1 MNKEPQIT
9 QILTDKEIHTDNLF
23 CDNHSFCVNL
33 CNLWLK
39 ITLQT
44 MIITMRR
51 TLTSLISLLTLIA
64 LPASAQTKSTEV
76 LFETTAGNI
85 RIALYDETPQ
95 TRDNFLKIT
104 KMGVYDSLLIHRV
117 IKDFM
122 IQSGDTNSKHAKP
135 GQLLGTG
142 DFDYTTEAE
151 FRLPQIFHRRGVV
164 AMARESDKVNP
175 ERRSSACQFYIVW
188 GKILKDQQIAKIQE
202 KLDSATQ
209 GTVKLTPE
217 MIEVYKTV
225 GGTPHLDGQYTVF
238 GEVVEGMDVVDKIQ
252 QVQTDKNDRPLE
264 DIRIL
269 KAVVTKDL
277 PQAEPQK
284 KVPAKKAVN
293 RKKLPRI
300 GE

>member
-1 MNKEPQIT
+1 MNT
-9 QILTDKEIHTDNLF
+9 NMR
-23 CDNHSFCVNL
+23 SFVL
-33 CNLWLK
+33 SL
-39 ITLQT
+39 
-44 MIITMRR
+44 
-51 TLTSLISLLTLIA
+51 SLIICQLSVSPVL
-64 LPASAQTKSTEV
+64 AQTKNTEV

-104 KMGVYDSLLIHRV
+104 KMGIYDSLLIHRV

-188 GKILKDQQIAKIQE
+188 GKILNDQQIAKAQLR
-202 KLDSATQ
+202 LDSATQ
-209 GTVKLTPE
+209 DSVKLTPE
-217 MIEVYKTV
+217 MIEVYKTI

-238 GEVVEGMDVVDKIQ
+238 GEVTEGMDIIEKIQ
-252 QVQTDKNDRPLE
+252 AVQTDKNDRPLE

-269 KAVVTKDL
+269 KATVTKDL
-277 PQAEPQK
+277 PQPKPEKKAPVK
-284 KVPAKKAVN
+284 KVVKKTV
-293 RKKLPRI
+293 RKK
-300 GE
+300 

>member
-1 MNKEPQIT
+1 MIT
-9 QILTDKEIHTDNLF
+9 KVQSILWGVVLVVMLGPSEVL
-23 CDNHSFCVNL
+23 
-33 CNLWLK
+33 
-39 ITLQT
+39 
-44 MIITMRR
+44 
-51 TLTSLISLLTLIA
+51 
-64 LPASAQTKSTEV
+64 AQTKNTEV

-122 IQSGDTNSKHAKP
+122 IQSGDTNSKHARP

-188 GKILKDQQIAKIQE
+188 GKTFNDMQIAKVQE

-209 GTVKLTPE
+209 GQVKLSPE
-217 MIEVYKTV
+217 MIEVYKSI

-238 GEVVEGMDVVDKIQ
+238 GEVVEGMDVVENIQ
-252 QVQTDKNDRPLE
+252 GVKTDKNDRPLE

-269 KAVVTKDL
+269 KATVTKDL
-277 PQAEPQK
+277 PQPKVEKKAPVK
-284 KVPAKKAVN
+284 KVVKKPV
-293 RKKLPRI
+293 RKK
-300 GE
+300 